1 MSCEHSQKKSTNPA
15 RRLRDLYDAV
25 SVSLS
30 EMSEVY
36 LASIRDRA
44 AQDERKDNPPCGKC
58 EGKRVNNK
66 KDDGTVVGIGN
77 NSQHKQYMRNKD
89 D

>member
-15 RRLRDLYDAV
+15 RRLQDLYDAV

-44 AQDERKDNPPCGKC
+44 TRDDRADNPHSGKC
-58 EGKRVNNK
+58 SSGKHGRSDRIPLPTNLRASKSGSRETN
-66 KDDGTVVGIGN
+66 
-77 NSQHKQYMRNKD
+77 
-89 D
+89 